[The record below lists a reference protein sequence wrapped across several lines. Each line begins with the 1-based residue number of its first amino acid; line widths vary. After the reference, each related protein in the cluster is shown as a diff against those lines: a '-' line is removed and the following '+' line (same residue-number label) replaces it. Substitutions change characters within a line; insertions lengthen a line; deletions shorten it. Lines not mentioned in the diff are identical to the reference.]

1 VAQACDIQRSNA
13 SKDLNSLVREGL
25 IDKLEGRPVRYVCK
39 SIFRHKPLSK
49 YVESYLETEPR
60 VSSKK
65 QVETLYSDDIF
76 KRVVGAYG
84 SMKNSTEQ
92 AKAAILYPPK
102 GLNCLIIGPTGSGK
116 TFFAHTMFQFAK
128 EKQVI
133 DNKKDMI
140 VFNCADYASN
150 PELLMSHLF
159 GHVKGAFTGAEQAKE
174 GLISLADNS
183 YLFLD
188 EIHRLPPEGQE
199 MVFYFMDNG
208 SYAKLGETQKTHHS
222 NVRIICATTED

>member
-1 VAQACDIQRSNA
+1 
-13 SKDLNSLVREGL
+13 
-25 IDKLEGRPVRYVCK
+25 
-39 SIFRHKPLSK
+39 K
-49 YVESYLETEPR
+49 YVESYLEREPN
-60 VSSKK
+60 VKPPKK
-65 QVETLYSDDIF
+65 VETFTSEDIF

-128 EKQVI
+128 ENQVI
-133 DNKKDMI
+133 DSKKEMI

-159 GHVKGAFTGAEQAKE
+159 GHVKGAFTGAEQEKE
-174 GLISLADNS
+174 GLI
-183 YLFLD
+183 
-188 EIHRLPPEGQE
+188 
-199 MVFYFMDNG
+199 
-208 SYAKLGETQKTHHS
+208 
-222 NVRIICATTED
+222 